1 MTASQNDKVEILPDP
16 TFMTQNTADLKAM
29 LESLNK
35 KGIPNEQEVF
45 NLDFKEVLD
54 STPKEES
61 PNNMKSFQC
70 NQCNFRGATARCLN
84 AHTIFLHD
92 SKSFKCNIC
101 KITTRTEQAMF
112 YHMNMKH
119 SEVYLQMRKTASD
132 SLQQYRERSGNPNN
146 NHVKETT
153 ASS

>member
-1 MTASQNDKVEILPDP
+1 MPASQNDKVEILPDP

-29 LESLNK
+29 LESLNEK
-35 KGIPNEQEVF
+35 CISNEKDVF
-45 NLDFKEVLD
+45 NLDFNEVLN
-54 STPKEES
+54 SAPKEES

-84 AHTIFLHD
+84 AHKIFLHD

-132 SLQQYRERSGNPNN
+132 SLQQ
-146 NHVKETT
+146 
-153 ASS
+153 